1 MQAEQVL
8 SRHISATV
16 DTLPVVSLATC
27 DIRHKTGKG
36 RVVSYL
42 KSLVASARA
51 VGCSAGHHYALGVK
65 TVTQGVMELVTWK
78 GRAPLPGSN
87 VT

>member
-8 SRHISATV
+8 SRHVSATV
-16 DTLPVVSLATC
+16 DTLPVDSLATC
-27 DIRHKTGKG
+27 EIGTRPARGG
-36 RVVSYL
+36 SCPNM
-42 KSLVASARA
+42 KSLVAARA
-51 VGCSAGHHYALGVK
+51 TTYALGVK
-65 TVTQGVMELVTWK
+65 TVTQGVMELVTLK